1 MSRTASYPVKLRRD
15 HIAFYCEQNHPVTF
29 KEVLNFAVTKGL
41 PEMPKE
47 PTKQSHTVRSDLH
60 KLRQEGQ
67 VKAHWLVVKTD
78 W

>member
-1 MSRTASYPVKLRRD
+1 MARTASMPVKLRRD
-15 HIAFYCEQNHPVTF
+15 HIALYCEQNHPCTF
-29 KEVLNFAVTKGL
+29 KDVLNFARDKGL

-60 KLRQEGQ
+60 KLRLDGSI
-67 VKAHWLVVKTD
+67 KADWLVVKTD